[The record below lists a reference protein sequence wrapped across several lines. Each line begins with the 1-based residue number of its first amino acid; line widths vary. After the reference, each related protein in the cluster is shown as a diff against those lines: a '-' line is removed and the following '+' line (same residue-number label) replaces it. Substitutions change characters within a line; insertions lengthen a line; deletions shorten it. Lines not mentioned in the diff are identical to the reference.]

1 MMKIIKEV
9 YFREKNGYRQK
20 YETQKLL
27 QCSINKESLGLSLF
41 CLKVSGEVPESL
53 KAYADVNVT
62 FLFLLSTHWSL
73 QLILKKTVFP
83 FTKTTPKS
91 HNKTTVEDVYL

>member
-1 MMKIIKEV
+1 MMKIIKKYILGKKMV
-9 YFREKNGYRQK
+9 TDKNIR
-20 YETQKLL
+20 QKLL

-73 QLILKKTVFP
+73 QLILKKTVFQ

-91 HNKTTVEDVYL
+91 QDKTTVEDVYL